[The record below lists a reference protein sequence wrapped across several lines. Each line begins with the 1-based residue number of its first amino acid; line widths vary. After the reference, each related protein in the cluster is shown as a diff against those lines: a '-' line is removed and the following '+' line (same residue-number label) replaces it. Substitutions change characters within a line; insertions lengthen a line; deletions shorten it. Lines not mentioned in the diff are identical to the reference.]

1 MPPDTQFFRHAGDV
15 DFSGNY
21 LFVTSQRY
29 MHRLD
34 ESLQPLLE
42 ARGGR
47 IVRLLTG
54 VVNKRNLPRGFFA
67 HFAFRAAF
75 TVDCTAPCD
84 LLPSDL
90 PLIAIPHAFWER
102 PQTKVMLEEKPSYLG
117 TADYYLTQDDAQL
130 EQGEVPELRHLRES
144 ILYRPGE
151 TRHLF
156 WQYLADILRG
166 TVPPQAVAIACEYI
180 GDCCP
185 ASRNDELALLLQRL
199 AAGTVER
206 SYNLF
211 REYPFYSELE
221 SVYRALHI
229 RRDKGLPCLVRL
241 GQQSDGYQQVE
252 VCPDEAQDMP
262 FLCWGSLRYYGPPGL
277 MHIQKHASQRLAA
290 PTAGCAILLPDRNK
304 ELFCQAFTELLVAVY
319 GRPEA
324 LSQS

>member
-1 MPPDTQFFRHAGDV
+1 MADYASLVEAFGHDERFTLDTG
-15 DFSGNY
+15 STT
-21 LFVTSQRY
+21 LFY
-29 MHRLD
+29 
-34 ESLQPLLE
+34 
-42 ARGGR
+42 
-47 IVRLLTG
+47 
-54 VVNKRNLPRGFFA
+54 LPR
-67 HFAFRAAF
+67 AA
-75 TVDCTAPCD
+75 T
-84 LLPSDL
+84 LLYDANTTTGQMFMLATGQKAICLPTSDPSKK
-90 PLIAIPHAFWER
+90 ISPHAHVASTPDE
-102 PQTKVMLEEKPSYLG
+102 VSAAVAMCL
-117 TADYYLTQDDAQL
+117 AQL

>member
-117 TADYYLTQDDAQL
+117 TADYYLTQDDPASSKGLAASMRRRDVVRLLPFGNPKLDLLRQNWLDEPRKDIIMYCCGMTDYSCPMSEKL
-130 EQGEVPELRHLRES
+130 EYVRRCLRDFPQ
-144 ILYRPGE
+144 YQVVVRPFPG
-151 TRHLF
+151 
-156 WQYLADILRG
+156 
-166 TVPPQAVAIACEYI
+166 AVADY
-180 GDCCP
+180 
-185 ASRNDELALLLQRL
+185 ASLVEAFGHDERFTLDTGSTTLFYLPRAATLL
-199 AAGTVER
+199 
-206 SYNLF
+206 
-211 REYPFYSELE
+211 
-221 SVYRALHI
+221 
-229 RRDKGLPCLVRL
+229 
-241 GQQSDGYQQVE
+241 
-252 VCPDEAQDMP
+252 
-262 FLCWGSLRYYGPPGL
+262 
-277 MHIQKHASQRLAA
+277 
-290 PTAGCAILLPDRNK
+290 
-304 ELFCQAFTELLVAVY
+304 
-319 GRPEA
+319 
-324 LSQS
+324 